1 MIDEI
6 TMTKNRDIK
15 RKEKEKRNRLRRNL
29 VSRQVNRENRVEETI
44 KTTVLDHL
52 FQRDG
57 SRPT

>member
-29 VSRQVNRENRVEETI
+29 VPRQVNRENRVEETI

>member
-29 VSRQVNRENRVEETI
+29 VPRQVNRENRVEETI
-44 KTTVLDHL
+44 KTTVVDHL